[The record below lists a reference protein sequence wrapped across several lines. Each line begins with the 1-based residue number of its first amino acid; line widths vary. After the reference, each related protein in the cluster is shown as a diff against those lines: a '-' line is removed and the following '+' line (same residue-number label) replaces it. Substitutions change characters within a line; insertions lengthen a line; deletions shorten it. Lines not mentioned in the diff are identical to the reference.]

1 MPLNGVIRYDC
12 DIKGAIMT
20 DSIIPIRFY
29 SFPLSG
35 HAHRVE
41 LLLRALDLPYERID
55 VDLAGKQQ
63 KSDEFL
69 ELNPFGQIPV
79 IDDEGTVI
87 WDSAAILVYLCLKY
101 DQAETFLPRDP
112 TCAAQITAWLGKA
125 AGPINY
131 GMAAA
136 RRINVFKGA
145 GDLAAAQAIAH
156 DLLKIMD
163 AHLAEQAWL
172 VGHDETIADF
182 ACYAYIAHA
191 PEGGIDL
198 SAYSYVNDWV
208 ARVEALP
215 YFVSMPR
222 SPVGLWAAKAAG

>member
-1 MPLNGVIRYDC
+1 
-12 DIKGAIMT
+12 MT
-20 DSIIPIRFY
+20 DAIIPIRFY

-41 LLLRALDLPYERID
+41 LLLRGLDLPYTRID

-87 WDSAAILVYLCLKY
+87 WDSGAIMVYLCLKY
-101 DQAETFLPRDP
+101 DDAETFLPRDP
-112 TCAAQITAWLGKA
+112 SCAAQVTAWLGKA

-136 RRINVFKGA
+136 RRINMFKA
-145 GDLAAAQAIAH
+145 TSDMATAQGISH
-156 DLLKIMD
+156 DLLRVMD
-163 AHLAEQAWL
+163 AHLAEQDWL
-172 VGHDETIADF
+172 VGHNETIADF
-182 ACYAYIAHA
+182 ACYSYIAHA
-191 PEGGIDL
+191 PEGGVDL
-198 SAYSYVNDWV
+198 SPYSYVTAWLD
-208 ARVEALP
+208 RIETLP
-215 YFVSMPR
+215 YFVPMPR
-222 SPVGLWAAKAAG
+222 SAVGLWGEKAAG